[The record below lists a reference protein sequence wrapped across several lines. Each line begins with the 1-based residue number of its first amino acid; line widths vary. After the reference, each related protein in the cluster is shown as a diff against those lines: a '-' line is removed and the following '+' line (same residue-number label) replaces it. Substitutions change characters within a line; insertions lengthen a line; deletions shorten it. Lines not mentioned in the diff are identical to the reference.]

1 MAEKPSKKDVV
12 EGLVARVTGL
22 EAARQLRIPP
32 VNAENL
38 PQVAG
43 LMGSCAATI
52 MVMLRNEAG
61 RNKFQRWIGATPL
74 RQASEETAVKA
85 SALAASTSVAVIVAA
100 TMEGARRYQ
109 ARATQQTQFRNFRR
123 RRCRG
128 PCPGTAVDTSAK
140 PGARRP
146 RRMRQRRRES
156 SPAKAHRD
164 SCEHPATR
172 PRRDPQ

>member
-22 EAARQLRIPP
+22 DAARQLRIPP

-109 ARATQQTQFRNFRR
+109 ARGSRLDHARKICQLIGVAAKGHDGATS
-123 RRCRG
+123 
-128 PCPGTAVDTSAK
+128 VDSPRK
-140 PGARRP
+140 QSEFDKRDRP
-146 RRMRQRRRES
+146 LD
-156 SPAKAHRD
+156 A
-164 SCEHPATR
+164 
-172 PRRDPQ
+172 